1 MATGILG
8 TEDLAANALTTV
20 YTVPEDTFAVV
31 TVNVTNRNTQSRNV
45 RIATAADDT
54 PTDAEWIEFNTELL
68 GNGVVERSGVVL
80 DEGKKIVAL
89 SNSTDVNIVVYGI
102 ETRTN

>member
-8 TEDLAANALTTV
+8 AENLPATENVTV

-31 TVNVTNRNTQSRNV
+31 AVNVTNRNTQSRNI
-45 RIATAADDT
+45 RIATAASDN
-54 PTDAEWIEFNTELL
+54 PSDAEWIEFDTELL
-68 GNGVVERSGVVL
+68 GNGVVERSGIVL
-80 DEGKKIVAL
+80 DEGKKIVAYT
-89 SNSTDVNIVVYGI
+89 NSTEVNVVVYGI